1 MGVEATKSLS
11 PSEVLSFDGV
21 TGDYWITTTDF
32 LTDSE
37 RVLLPYFG
45 LICQTDVNGM
55 LEVEFSVDNINWSD
69 FPVAGFT
76 IIANVNEVHGA
87 YKGSRYIR
95 LRFTSS
101 VAPTYFRLLFDY
113 SPVAVT
119 LTAPL
124 NQSVSKDQDAS
135 VVRSVVTGFDAVDG
149 TSHPAEVTKTGELAI
164 YNPRAVV
171 TQAGS
176 QFFESIRDDIDVSY
190 DIDATD
196 NEINSRIEAVFVD
209 NGGGFSRDLTEGRG
223 VFSTDATPGAITY
236 YQSRKRTVYEPGH
249 EIISEQTIKID
260 TTNVIGDA
268 TVEWGLARDDGAGGI
283 DHAIG
288 MRLTANG
295 LYVFRRKNG
304 VDEHLV
310 LQDDWNRDTLQGGD
324 DSRYIVNG
332 SPTSLQVDKN
342 SLWRQVFE
350 WLGVAPPTWK
360 VMLPVGGVQAF
371 HIEETPGQIEGTTL
385 PTPRLHVFVRIKN
398 DLSGS

>member
-196 NEINSRIEAVFVD
+196 
-209 NGGGFSRDLTEGRG
+209 T
-223 VFSTDATPGAITY
+223 
-236 YQSRKRTVYEPGH
+236 
-249 EIISEQTIKID
+249 
-260 TTNVIGDA
+260 
-268 TVEWGLARDDGAGGI
+268 
-283 DHAIG
+283 
-288 MRLTANG
+288 
-295 LYVFRRKNG
+295 
-304 VDEHLV
+304 
-310 LQDDWNRDTLQGGD
+310 
-324 DSRYIVNG
+324 
-332 SPTSLQVDKN
+332 
-342 SLWRQVFE
+342 
-350 WLGVAPPTWK
+350 
-360 VMLPVGGVQAF
+360 
-371 HIEETPGQIEGTTL
+371 
-385 PTPRLHVFVRIKN
+385 
-398 DLSGS
+398 